1 MEGKAYPWLEVKEPT
16 IAELAERVIIAESE
30 AKSSK
35 ESAMAA
41 SEVAADAQQAAAD
54 AQQAAAEAGERLR
67 MVGQLDLRIAQ
78 DVRTMRV
85 ATAVVLVCSVLIVIV
100 LLLAWCLR

>member
-1 MEGKAYPWLEVKEPT
+1 MAANAYPWLEVKEPT

-35 ESAMAA
+35 EAAMAA
-41 SEVAADAQQAAAD
+41 SEAAAD

-67 MVGQLDLRIAQ
+67 MVGQVDARISK

-85 ATAVVLVCSVLIVIV
+85 ATAVELVCAIVIVIV

>member
-1 MEGKAYPWLEVKEPT
+1 MEGKAYPWLLDAKAPT
-16 IAELAERVIIAESE
+16 IQELQDRVIIAESE
-30 AKSSK
+30 ARAAK
-35 ESAMAA
+35 EAAMAA
-41 SEVAADAQQAAAD
+41 SE
-54 AQQAAAEAGERLR
+54 AAAEAGERLR

-85 ATAVVLVCSVLIVIV
+85 ATAVELVCAIVIVIV

>member
-1 MEGKAYPWLEVKEPT
+1 MEGKAYPWLLDAKAPT
-16 IAELAERVIIAESE
+16 IQELQDRVIIAESE
-30 AKSSK
+30 AKAAK
-35 ESAMAA
+35 EAAMSA
-41 SEVAADAQQAAAD
+41 SEAAAD

-67 MVGQLDLRIAQ
+67 MVGQLDLRIAK

-85 ATAVVLVCSVLIVIV
+85 ATAVELVCAIVIVIV

>member
-16 IAELAERVIIAESE
+16 IAELAERTIIAESE
-30 AKSSK
+30 AKAAK
-35 ESAMAA
+35 EAAMAA
-41 SEVAADAQQAAAD
+41 SEAAAD

-67 MVGQLDLRIAQ
+67 MVGQVDARISK

-85 ATAVVLVCSVLIVIV
+85 ATAVVLVCSILIVAI
-100 LLLAWCLR
+100 LMLAWVLR

>member
-1 MEGKAYPWLEVKEPT
+1 MAADEFPWLLDAKVPT
-16 IAELAERVIIAESE
+16 IQELQDRVIIAESE

-35 ESAMAA
+35 EEAMAA
-41 SEVAADAQQAAAD
+41 SEAAAD

-67 MVGQLDLRIAQ
+67 MIGQLDLRIAK

-85 ATAVVLVCSVLIVIV
+85 ATAVELVCAIVIVIV

>member
-1 MEGKAYPWLEVKEPT
+1 MDGKEFPWLLDMEEPT
-16 IAELAERVIIAESE
+16 IQELQDRVIIAESE
-30 AKSSK
+30 AKAAK
-35 ESAMAA
+35 EAAMAA
-41 SEVAADAQQAAAD
+41 SEAAAD

>member
-1 MEGKAYPWLEVKEPT
+1 MDGKAYPWLEVKEPT

-30 AKSSK
+30 AKAAK
-35 ESAMAA
+35 EAAMAA
-41 SEVAADAQQAAAD
+41 SEAAAD

-67 MVGQLDLRIAQ
+67 MVGQLDLRISK

-85 ATAVVLVCSVLIVIV
+85 ATTAVFICSILIVVI
-100 LLLAWCLR
+100 LMLAWVLR

>member
-30 AKSSK
+30 AKAAK
-35 ESAMAA
+35 EAAMAA
-41 SEVAADAQQAAAD
+41 SEAAAD

-67 MVGQLDLRIAQ
+67 MVGQIDARISK

-85 ATAVVLVCSVLIVIV
+85 ATAVELVCAIVIVIV

>member
-1 MEGKAYPWLEVKEPT
+1 MEGKAYPWLEVKELT

-30 AKSSK
+30 AKAAK
-35 ESAMAA
+35 EAAMAA
-41 SEVAADAQQAAAD
+41 SEAAAD

-67 MVGQLDLRIAQ
+67 MVGQVDARISK

-85 ATAVVLVCSVLIVIV
+85 ATAVVLVCSILIVAI
-100 LLLAWCLR
+100 LMLAWVLR

>member
-1 MEGKAYPWLEVKEPT
+1 MAANAYPWLEVKEPT

-30 AKSSK
+30 ARAAK
-35 ESAMAA
+35 EAAMAA
-41 SEVAADAQQAAAD
+41 SEAAAD

-78 DVRTMRV
+78 DVRTNRIMVTV
-85 ATAVVLVCSVLIVIV
+85 AAVAVVINFVIA
-100 LLLAWCLR
+100 LLGWCLR